1 MGKRAIHGLLY
12 GAFIQEAFM
21 ASVPLYSIA
30 GGGPVLANSALF
42 QFCTEKDK
50 LCKMEIGQRS
60 LLLFAC
66 WGTKQRCEV
75 ERVL

>member
-1 MGKRAIHGLLY
+1 
-12 GAFIQEAFM
+12 M
-21 ASVPLYSIA
+21 ASAPLYSIA
-30 GGGPVLANSALF
+30 GDGPVPANSALF

-60 LLLFAC
+60 LLLFTGC
-66 WGTKQRCEV
+66 GTKQRYEV